1 MQGIRSV
8 HLAAKLRLDNF
19 QQRRHLEI
27 RRRLHEL
34 EKHLEKHVI
43 LKRELHF
50 RHVHEE
56 RSTASKMSAV
66 ISGSVTLQ
74 ALLSCMPQLKRF

>member
-1 MQGIRSV
+1 V
-8 HLAAKLRLDNF
+8 AAKLRLDSL

-50 RHVHEE
+50 RHVHEAE
-56 RSTASKMSAV
+56 HGFEDVGGNLGQRDAAGV
-66 ISGSVTLQ
+66 
-74 ALLSCMPQLKRF
+74 ALLHMPQLKRF